1 MVEYRCPIC
10 GKPALSNFKFCKSCG
25 ARLPKDLFKEK
36 RKTSRDIHSSA
47 IKDDFSSLAAQET
60 EALDSEV
67 VHALAVKGRMIIID
81 KEMDEILEEIENLE
95 ERVKVGLV
103 PKEDA
108 IGRVDE
114 LNKRFVEIKIEKK
127 KLSKRGAPI
136 PIFVLMEKKDLS
148 KERMSKLEG
157 LKKEKSIS
165 QKTYE
170 KMEREYKTSIA
181 DSERQITQ
189 ELVKME
195 HWKDQ
200 LKKELAQK
208 RETLEML
215 FVRKSTGELS
225 EDEYNKERE
234 DLSEEIKDWEAAYE
248 ELKKTLKKLK

>member
-10 GKPALSNFKFCKSCG
+10 GKPVLPNFKFCKSCG
-25 ARLPKDLFKEK
+25 ARLPKDIFKEK
-36 RKTSRDIHSSA
+36 KQESQDIHSSTLQ
-47 IKDDFSSLAAQET
+47 DDFSSSTSSES
-60 EALDSEV
+60 EAINSEIV
-67 VHALAVKGRMIIID
+67 QALAVKGRMLIID
-81 KEMDEILEEIENLE
+81 KEMEEILEEIENLE

-136 PIFVLMEKKDLS
+136 PVFELMEKKELARDRL
-148 KERMSKLEG
+148 SKLEG

-170 KMEREYKTSIA
+170 KMEREYKSSIA

-189 ELVKME
+189 ELIKME
-195 HWKDQ
+195 NWKDQ
-200 LKKELAQK
+200 LKKDLAYK
-208 RETLEML
+208 RETLETL

-225 EDEYNKERE
+225 EEEYNKERDDLTE
-234 DLSEEIKDWEAAYE
+234 DIKDWEAAYE
-248 ELKKTLKKLK
+248 ELTKTLKKLK